1 MTKKYKHTEAAGIL
15 IDNALPTEAEIDAM
29 DAPALAAFLSSQ
41 GVDVGKLNSEID
53 LLKKQLTGKMALANA
68 RKQRFARANTATQ
81 DDLSSMS
88 QDEFMAALIAK
99 FGRLEEIPLAAR
111 NFKTMN
117 REDWE
122 SLYRDHIIPRKP

>member
-1 MTKKYKHTEAAGIL
+1 MTKKYKHTEAASFL
-15 IDNALPTEAEIDAM
+15 IDNALPTEAEIDTM
-29 DAPALAAFLSSQ
+29 DAPALAAFLSAQ

-53 LLKKQLTGKMALANA
+53 LLKRQLTGKVALANA
-68 RKQRFARANTATQ
+68 RKQRLARANAATQ
-81 DDLSSMS
+81 VDLSSMS